1 MENAEELQASE
12 ATPADVVV
20 VGGGV
25 IGLTIARALVQRNAR
40 VLLMERGERLGMESS
55 RAAAGMLAPQSE
67 ADRADEFFALAC
79 TSREMYP
86 SFAESLR
93 EETGIDIELER
104 TGTLYLAF
112 TETDEREIRHRYQ
125 WQKQAGLCVEYL
137 TAEEVRALEPCV
149 SPHVRAAL
157 LFPLDVQVENR
168 KLINALAASLENS
181 NTQIWTRANVEALRI
196 ADKQIVGVETSRGF
210 VRASLVV
217 MACGAWT
224 SFIKVKTA
232 SGDHNG
238 ESGGV
243 SSNDDEA
250 LTASIRPVRGQML
263 CFQTQERVARH
274 VLYSPRGYLVPR
286 VDGRV
291 LAGSTTED
299 AGFDKRV
306 TDEGK
311 RAIMDQAEEIAP
323 ALIDQLQLIDSWA
336 GLRPYAADEQPVIGA
351 DRDVRGLF
359 YATGHYRNGILL
371 APITGELVAKMIL
384 ENTRSPLV
392 EAFTPNRFRCAGV
405 R

>member
-1 MENAEELQASE
+1 MENAEEFEAGE
-12 ATPADVVV
+12 ATMADVVV

-25 IGLTIARALVQRNAR
+25 IGLTIARALVGRNAR
-40 VLLMERGERLGMESS
+40 VLLIERGEMLGMESS

-79 TSREMYP
+79 ASREMYP
-86 SFAESLR
+86 LFAESLR
-93 EETGIDIELER
+93 EETGIGIELEK

-125 WQKQAGLCVEYL
+125 WQKGAGLCVEYL
-137 TAEEVRALEPCV
+137 AAEEARALEPCV
-149 SPHVRAAL
+149 SQHVRAAL

-168 KLINALAASLENS
+168 KLLTALAASLEKS
-181 NTQIWTRANVEALRI
+181 KAQIWTGANVEALRV
-196 ADKQIVGVETSRGF
+196 ADGRTLGVETSRGF
-210 VRASLVV
+210 VRAPAVV

-224 SFIKVKTA
+224 SFIKVKNA
-232 SGDHNG
+232 SDDHSL

-250 LTASIRPVRGQML
+250 SVVAVKPVRGQIL
-263 CFQTQERVARH
+263 CFQTREKAARH

-286 VDGRV
+286 LDGRV

-299 AGFDKRV
+299 AGFDKRT
-306 TDEGK
+306 TDEGTH
-311 RAIMDQAEEIAP
+311 AIMAHAQEIAP
-323 ALIDQLQLIDSWA
+323 ALIDEMQVIDSWA
-336 GLRPYAADEQPVIGA
+336 GLRPCAPDEQPVIGA
-351 DRDVRGLF
+351 DSEVRGLF

-371 APITGELVAKMIL
+371 APITGELIAKMIV
-384 ENTRSPLV
+384 ENIASPLI

>member
-1 MENAEELQASE
+1 MENALEFEASG
-12 ATPADVVV
+12 TTTADVVV

-25 IGLTIARALVQRNAR
+25 IGLAIARSLVRRNAR
-40 VLLMERGERLGMESS
+40 VLLIERGEMLGAESS

-67 ADRADEFFALAC
+67 ANRADEFFALAC
-79 TSREMYP
+79 ASREMYP

-112 TETDEREIRHRYQ
+112 TEKDEREIRHRYQ
-125 WQKQAGLCVEYL
+125 WQKQAGLGVEYL

-149 SPHVRAAL
+149 SPLVRAAL
-157 LFPLDVQVENR
+157 LFPFDVQVENR
-168 KLINALAASLENS
+168 RLVGALVASLENS
-181 NTQIWTRANVEALRI
+181 NTQIWTGANVEALRI
-196 ADKQIVGVETSRGF
+196 ADGRTLGVETSRGF
-210 VRASLVV
+210 VRAPVV
-217 MACGAWT
+217 VVACGAWT
-224 SFIKVKTA
+224 SFIKVKNA

-243 SSNDDEA
+243 SSNNDEA
-250 LTASIRPVRGQML
+250 LTASIRPMRGQML
-263 CFQTQERVARH
+263 CFQTQERAVRH

-286 VDGRV
+286 LDGRV

-306 TDEGK
+306 TDAGT
-311 RAIMDQAEEIAP
+311 RAILTHVGEIAP
-323 ALIDQLQLIDSWA
+323 ALIDEMQLIDSWA
-336 GLRPYAADEQPVIGA
+336 GLRPYAADEQPIIGA

-371 APITGELVAKMIL
+371 APITGEVVAEMIL
-384 ENTRSPLV
+384 ENTSSPLV
-392 EAFTPNRFRCAGV
+392 EAFTPDRFRCAGV
-405 R
+405 H

>member
-1 MENAEELQASE
+1 MENAEDFEASE
-12 ATPADVVV
+12 TTTADVVV

-25 IGLTIARALVQRNAR
+25 IGLTIARSLVQRNAR
-40 VLLMERGERLGMESS
+40 VLLMERGEMLGMESS

-79 TSREMYP
+79 ASRERYP

-112 TETDEREIRHRYQ
+112 TEKDEQEIRHRYQ

-137 TAEEVRALEPCV
+137 MAEEVRALEPCV

-168 KLINALAASLENS
+168 RLVRALMASLEKS
-181 NTQIWTRANVEALRI
+181 NTQVWTRTNVEALRI
-196 ADKQIVGVETSRGF
+196 SDGRVLGVETSRGF
-210 VRASLVV
+210 VRAPVVV
-217 MACGAWT
+217 MAGGAWT
-224 SFIKVKTA
+224 SFIKVKNA
-232 SGDHNG
+232 SGDHTR

-243 SSNDDEA
+243 SSNDDDA
-250 LTASIRPVRGQML
+250 LIVSVRPVRGQML
-263 CFQTQERVARH
+263 CFQTQEKAVRH

-286 VDGRV
+286 LNGRV

-306 TDEGK
+306 TDEGA
-311 RAIMDQAEEIAP
+311 RLIMDHAEEIAP
-323 ALIDQLQLIDSWA
+323 ALIDQIQLIDSWA

-351 DRDVRGLF
+351 DTDVRGLF

-371 APITGELVAKMIL
+371 APITGELIAEMIL
-384 ENTRSPLV
+384 ENTRAPLV
-392 EAFTPNRFRCAGV
+392 EAFTPNRFRCAGAH
-405 R
+405 